1 MQTDLDLKVSILSFI
16 NKHMNF
22 SSFLWLQIVDSL
34 LVITKTVEQLFI
46 VSELVK

>member
-16 NKHMNF
+16 NKRMNF